1 MALRIQGWC
10 GPGVCGKHGV
20 LGPGLSAKQRVGEA
34 VENTG
39 TLFLL
44 LNFVF
49 FSPRISGLIFALG
62 GNYCCYL
69 KVPPHSTYTFYLGTK
84 IFCKGFLKFLYISTV
99 RHP

>member
-44 LNFVF
+44 LRRKNSSRFCIF
-49 FSPRISGLIFALG
+49 FLQE
-62 GNYCCYL
+62 
-69 KVPPHSTYTFYLGTK
+69 
-84 IFCKGFLKFLYISTV
+84 FLV
-99 RHP
+99 